1 MVEIPISIENL
12 GTPFS
17 RNGSEV
23 SWLLNGKHYIIN
35 LIDAIYLSM
44 VGLGKAKFDPARKI
58 MGYKV

>member
-1 MVEIPISIENL
+1 MVILPISVTNI

-44 VGLGKAKFDPARKI
+44 VGLGKTKFDPARKI